1 MLVLKVNAI
10 ATDGTVNIAE
20 RAAGFA
26 ISGDTGSE
34 GGVTV
39 TVRVGTEELT
49 ATSAEADPAIWS
61 VNVPGDAA
69 YIVGSS
75 VAVTVS
81 AAKTGYTAPD
91 AQTPTLTVDLM
102 GPVAPTYAAPSSLR
116 VGVALT
122 EMNPVGGVDIHE
134 YGAPGLP
141 SGLSID
147 AGSGVIGGTPD
158 TANASTAS
166 VRVTVKDTA
175 GNAATVDIAFPA
187 VAKGAQPL
195 TGFRYSA
202 ISVTFGDTAPTVTVP
217 SGARGA
223 LSYSATPLAVCTV
236 EPSSGA
242 LTIVGAGDCEVTV
255 TAAVTADYEVATAMF
270 TVAVAKGA
278 QPLTGFRYSAA
289 SVTFGDT
296 APTVT
301 VPSGAQGALSYSA
314 TPLAVCTVGPG
325 SGALTIVG
333 AGDCEVT
340 VTAAVTA
347 DYEVAT
353 AMFTVTVAK
362 GAQPLTGFR
371 YSAASVTFGDT
382 APAVT
387 MPSGAQGALSYSAT
401 APAVCTVDPGSGA
414 LTIVGV
420 GDCEVTVTAAVTAD
434 YEVATAMFTVT
445 VAQGAQTLSGFQ
457 YSSNTVTF
465 GDTAPTVTA
474 PSGAQTALSYSATPP
489 AVCTVNPNSGVL
501 TLEEV
506 GDCEVTV
513 TAVGTANYEVATA
526 MFTVMVDPAGALM
539 LKVNAI
545 ATDGTVNIAERAAGF
560 AISGDTGSE
569 GGVTVTVRV
578 GTEELTATSA
588 EADPAIWSVNVPG
601 NAAYIVGSSVAVT
614 VSAAKTGYTAPNAQ
628 TPTLTVDLM
637 GPVAPTYAAP
647 SSLRVG
653 VALTEMNPTGGAD
666 IHEYGAPGLPS
677 GLSIDAGSG
686 VIGGTPDTANASTAS
701 VRVTVKDTA
710 GNAATVDIAFPAVA
724 KGAQP
729 LTGFR
734 YSAISVTFG
743 DTAPT
748 VTVPSGARGALSYSA
763 TPLAVCTVE
772 PSSGA
777 LTIVGA
783 GDCEVTVTAA
793 VTADYEV
800 ATAMFT
806 VAVAKGAQPL
816 TGFRYSAASVTFGDT
831 APTVTV
837 PSGAQGALSYS
848 ATPATVC
855 TVGRSS
861 GALTIVGAGDCEV
874 TVTAAVT
881 ADYEVATAMFTVT
894 VAKGAQPLTGF
905 RYSAASVT
913 FVDTAPAVT
922 MPSGAQGALILGH
935 GPGGVHGRPRQRR
948 VDDRGGGRL
957 RGHGHGGGH
966 GRLRG
971 SHGDVHRDGGPGGS
985 DAERVPIQRQYGDVR
1000 RYRADGDGAERGADG
1015 AELLGHAPGGV
1026 HGQPQQRRTHPGGG
1040 GRLRGHGHGG
1050 GHRQLRGSHGHV
1062 HRDGGRRRACWC

>member
-1 MLVLKVNAI
+1 M
-10 ATDGTVNIAE
+10 
-20 RAAGFA
+20 
-26 ISGDTGSE
+26 
-34 GGVTV
+34 
-39 TVRVGTEELT
+39 
-49 ATSAEADPAIWS
+49 
-61 VNVPGDAA
+61 
-69 YIVGSS
+69 
-75 VAVTVS
+75 
-81 AAKTGYTAPD
+81 
-91 AQTPTLTVDLM
+91 
-102 GPVAPTYAAPSSLR
+102 
-116 VGVALT
+116 
-122 EMNPVGGVDIHE
+122 
-134 YGAPGLP
+134 
-141 SGLSID
+141 
-147 AGSGVIGGTPD
+147 
-158 TANASTAS
+158 
-166 VRVTVKDTA
+166 
-175 GNAATVDIAFPA
+175 
-187 VAKGAQPL
+187 
-195 TGFRYSA
+195 
-202 ISVTFGDTAPTVTVP
+202 
-217 SGARGA
+217 
-223 LSYSATPLAVCTV
+223 
-236 EPSSGA
+236 
-242 LTIVGAGDCEVTV
+242 
-255 TAAVTADYEVATAMF
+255 
-270 TVAVAKGA
+270 
-278 QPLTGFRYSAA
+278 
-289 SVTFGDT
+289 
-296 APTVT
+296 
-301 VPSGAQGALSYSA
+301 
-314 TPLAVCTVGPG
+314 
-325 SGALTIVG
+325 
-333 AGDCEVT
+333 
-340 VTAAVTA
+340 
-347 DYEVAT
+347 
-353 AMFTVTVAK
+353 
-362 GAQPLTGFR
+362 
-371 YSAASVTFGDT
+371 
-382 APAVT
+382 
-387 MPSGAQGALSYSAT
+387 
-401 APAVCTVDPGSGA
+401 
-414 LTIVGV
+414 
-420 GDCEVTVTAAVTAD
+420 
-434 YEVATAMFTVT
+434 
-445 VAQGAQTLSGFQ
+445 
-457 YSSNTVTF
+457 
-465 GDTAPTVTA
+465 
-474 PSGAQTALSYSATPP
+474 
-489 AVCTVNPNSGVL
+489 
-501 TLEEV
+501 
-506 GDCEVTV
+506 
-513 TAVGTANYEVATA
+513 
-526 MFTVMVDPAGALM
+526 
-539 LKVNAI
+539 
-545 ATDGTVNIAERAAGF
+545 
-560 AISGDTGSE
+560 
-569 GGVTVTVRV
+569 TVTVRV

-913 FVDTAPAVT
+913 FGDTAPAVT
-922 MPSGAQGALILGH
+922 MPSGAQGALSYSATAPAVCTVDPGSGALTIVGVGDCEVTVTAAVERPTTNQATAMYTVTVVKGAQTLSGFQYSASNTVTFGDTAPTVTAPSGAQTALSYSATPPAVCTVNPNSGVLTLEEVGDCEVTVTAVGTANYEVATAMFTVMVDPAGALMLKVNAIATDGTVNIAERAAGFAISGDTGSEGGRDGDGEGGH
-935 GPGGVHGRPRQRR
+935 GGADG
-948 VDDRGGGRL
+948 DLGGGRSGDL
-957 RGHGHGGGH
+957 VGERAGECGVHRGFERGGDGERGEDRLHRAECADAHADGGSDGAGGADVRGAFVVAGGCSAHGDESHRRRRHPRVRRPGAAVGVEHRRGQRCHRRDPGHRQRQHRQREGDGEGHGG
-966 GRLRG
+966 
-971 SHGDVHRDGGPGGS
+971 
-985 DAERVPIQRQYGDVR
+985 
-1000 RYRADGDGAERGADG
+1000 
-1015 AELLGHAPGGV
+1015 
-1026 HGQPQQRRTHPGGG
+1026 QRR
-1040 GRLRGHGHGG
+1040 HG
-1050 GHRQLRGSHGHV
+1050 
-1062 HRDGGRRRACWC
+1062 